1 MVRLYNACITRISIY
16 SISNTSKRATKR
28 FDENKTFK
36 NVIVYRRWEGKET
49 EYYQFLSQ
57 ISDQKRA
64 IYPHRSTNPTGLP
77 IIATDS
83 VRRNQKVSRRRK

>member
-1 MVRLYNACITRISIY
+1 MVRLYNAYIRIFGKLIHRNDTTEIKVVEDILRY
-16 SISNTSKRATKR
+16 RSKRR
-28 FDENKTFK
+28 
-36 NVIVYRRWEGKET
+36 GKKT

-64 IYPHRSTNPTGLP
+64 IYPHRSANRNGLP